1 MARRS
6 YDQMYKSYDEKREEI
21 PVVKE
26 DLEIV
31 EEKNEEK
38 KESKVEKKT
47 SIGGIVIGGKSL
59 NIREV
64 PNGTVIGSLIDG
76 TRVKITDDS
85 DPEWYKIE
93 PKGYVM
99 KKFIKKED

>member
-6 YDQMYKSYDEKREEI
+6 YDQMYKSYDEKKEEI

-26 DLEIV
+26 DLEII
-31 EEKNEEK
+31 EEK

-59 NIREV
+59 NVREV
-64 PNGTVIGSLIDG
+64 PNGTVISSLVDG

>member
-6 YDQMYKSYDEKREEI
+6 YDQMYKSYDEKKEEI
-21 PVVKE
+21 PVIKE
-26 DLEIV
+26 DLETI
-31 EEKNEEK
+31 EEK

>member
-6 YDQMYKSYDEKREEI
+6 YDQMYKSYDEKKEEI
-21 PVVKE
+21 PVIKE
-26 DLEIV
+26 DLETI
-31 EEKNEEK
+31 EEK

-64 PNGTVIGSLIDG
+64 PNGTIIGSLIDG

>member
-6 YDQMYKSYDEKREEI
+6 YDQMYKSYDEKKEEI

-26 DLEIV
+26 DLEII
-31 EEKNEEK
+31 EEK

-59 NIREV
+59 NVREV